1 MTDDERGLAERRIVG
16 RGDLL
21 QDGLGELHR
30 ATIESD
36 VPAGGEDWQSGGWL
50 FHAAQSEAAEPDDLC
65 RNRKLGQRPRWGGF
79 STKPR
84 QRAPWQPQ

>member
-50 FHAAQSEAAEPDDLC
+50 FHAAQSEAACVQGLFGGPKIGD
-65 RNRKLGQRPRWGGF
+65 WGV
-79 STKPR
+79 
-84 QRAPWQPQ
+84 